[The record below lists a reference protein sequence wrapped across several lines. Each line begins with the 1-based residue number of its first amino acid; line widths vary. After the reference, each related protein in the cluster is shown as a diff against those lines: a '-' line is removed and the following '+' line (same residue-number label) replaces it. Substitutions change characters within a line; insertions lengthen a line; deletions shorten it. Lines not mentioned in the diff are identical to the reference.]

1 MGTRFLCLLFKF
13 LVLLYFDT
21 VVDVFPASVSQNDSS
36 VIGLACFRGIELL
49 HIHFAGFK
57 ERGGNLRGKSG
68 LAFLEKAVI
77 LPHDKGTFFV
87 AAIIVFLDLLL
98 LHEAGKGIARNLR
111 IVMQGFMVLEIHIRL
126 ERRFLCLCRRPVVL
140 YSFS

>member
-1 MGTRFLCLLFKF
+1 MLDIQV

-68 LAFLEKAVI
+68 LAFLEKRS
-77 LPHDKGTFFV
+77 FFHMTK
-87 AAIIVFLDLLL
+87 AHSLLL
-98 LHEAGKGIARNLR
+98 
-111 IVMQGFMVLEIHIRL
+111 Q
-126 ERRFLCLCRRPVVL
+126 
-140 YSFS
+140 